1 MGQFQRH
8 LVEEQ
13 LLNILPH
20 EIELAWEQP
29 AGHVKGGSAQVLL
42 EKIMQNLQALIVI
55 HVHFFNEKKVIQ
67 AFFHLF

>member
-8 LVEEQ
+8 LVEQQ

-20 EIELAWEQP
+20 EIELAWEQQ

-42 EKIMQNLQALIVI
+42 EKIMQNLQALVVI
-55 HVHFFNEKKVIQ
+55 HVYFFNEKKVIQ
-67 AFFHLF
+67 TFFYLF